1 MDCPKCV
8 GKLEKKT
15 VENIEIDACTV
26 CEGIWFDAGE
36 LEAVIKGDSKDF
48 DYIDVGRES
57 LDGLELAAAK
67 IDLDSKKGK
76 CPRCDDGTE
85 LLQTQYEKDRKVR
98 VDICPKGHGL
108 WLDGGEIK
116 LLRKRGL
123 VKLREHIE
131 LRMDIMRFAFSKDG
145 FNVLRNKF
153 RRKQKRD

>member
-1 MDCPKCV
+1 MNCPKCV
-8 GKLEKKT
+8 GKLEKKK
-15 VENIEIDACTV
+15 VENIEIDACAV

-36 LEAVIKGDSKDF
+36 LEAVIKKDSKDF

-57 LDGLELAAAK
+57 LDGLELAVAK

-85 LLQTQYEKDRKVR
+85 LLQTQYEKDQKVR

-123 VKLREHIE
+123 VKLRERLE
-131 LRMDIMRFAFSKDG
+131 FEMDLTRFAFSRDG
-145 FNVLRNKF
+145 FNALMNKF
-153 RRKQKRD
+153 RRKQKRG